1 MKYLPYSLID
11 MDAEKLKS
19 FLEGMYYVYARRELI
34 YPDPLYFLY
43 NYDNLRDREVVGLIT
58 SSLAYGRVAQIM
70 KSSEKVLACLGASP
84 REYLLK
90 HGDDD
95 IVPSSFKHRFT
106 TSADMNNYLH
116 NISRVLKEYGNIE
129 TFMGECLKT
138 SGGELLS
145 GLDKFAERL
154 SRNKAEGSFSLMT
167 APKDGSACKRLFMY
181 LRWFVRKDDVDFGG
195 WEVIKPSELIVPLDT
210 HMYHIS
216 LLLGLTSRKLANL
229 RQSHNYLH
237 VRKVVQFLHNYFCL
251 KRCKNVY
258 KKLLLTVFLV
268 FALFAAPLSAAETA
282 QELTTDYVTRIQN
295 EISSDI
301 AKLRPSVEAQL
312 EDMSLTSSDIM
323 KRINELADLTA
334 KASDDM
340 AAWGYSPEQ
349 RETHSRILSELSVAY
364 AAYSALMGGAA
375 PESETPASLD
385 ISSLGNIASPDI
397 NTSDNLRRE
406 ITKTSRGL
414 DVQVFYLQSKLSKLR
429 LDLAEAASLSKQL
442 KEAQEGGQA
451 LELPRTHV
459 LNIEAAKMN
468 VALSSLQVRAQ
479 KRAFDANV
487 SVINR
492 LRRRLSDLQGK
503 LAFPQELLDANLE
516 KLQTRL
522 NELTEEMNSA
532 RKALDSANSS
542 LIRARASLTSADTDS
557 LTNASSALSARS
569 ARVNYWE
576 HMLSMIEDE
585 IVLTRETQQ
594 VWRDRFR
601 LFHEQAS
608 GEDIWKLRENSQARL
623 NELARQLEG
632 VRTMESTTLREIDR
646 LQEQAKTEGI
656 SSTILQNLTQ
666 AVDNQRKIVSDI
678 FNRYES
684 MIPNASFF
692 YQRLYNEAS
701 DSMST
706 MRLAEKVGSFSKD
719 TVMGFLNTELWQG
732 EGYSVT
738 VSKLIIAIA
747 VFLSSFFL
755 SSWGSKWLK
764 RRMINRFKASVTA
777 ANAVQRI
784 TFYILWVAFA
794 LIALNIVKIPLT
806 AFAFMG
812 GAMAVG
818 LGFGMQNI
826 FNNLISGFI
835 VIFSRPFKVNDIV
848 EVAGTTG
855 VVEDIGSRSTT
866 IRTWDGL
873 DVVLPNRYFLENSV
887 TNWTGTD
894 LKKREILKVGVSY
907 DADSREVEKL
917 LLEVVNGHS
926 SVLKNP
932 APFVLFKNFGDD
944 ALEFEIYYWIELRKS
959 SGAKV
964 SSDMRHHI
972 AAVFKREGIGIPYPQ
987 RDIHIISEKPE
998 SSENA

>member
-1 MKYLPYSLID
+1 M
-11 MDAEKLKS
+11 
-19 FLEGMYYVYARRELI
+19 
-34 YPDPLYFLY
+34 
-43 NYDNLRDREVVGLIT
+43 
-58 SSLAYGRVAQIM
+58 
-70 KSSEKVLACLGASP
+70 
-84 REYLLK
+84 
-90 HGDDD
+90 
-95 IVPSSFKHRFT
+95 
-106 TSADMNNYLH
+106 
-116 NISRVLKEYGNIE
+116 
-129 TFMGECLKT
+129 
-138 SGGELLS
+138 
-145 GLDKFAERL
+145 
-154 SRNKAEGSFSLMT
+154 
-167 APKDGSACKRLFMY
+167 
-181 LRWFVRKDDVDFGG
+181 
-195 WEVIKPSELIVPLDT
+195 
-210 HMYHIS
+210 
-216 LLLGLTSRKLANL
+216 
-229 RQSHNYLH
+229 
-237 VRKVVQFLHNYFCL
+237 
-251 KRCKNVY
+251 Y
-258 KKLLLTVFLV
+258 KKLLLTVSILLSIFTIPV
-268 FALFAAPLSAAETA
+268 SAADTGK
-282 QELTTDYVTRIQN
+282 ELTTDYVTRIQN

-301 AKLRPSVEAQL
+301 ARLRPSVEAQL
-312 EDMSLTSSDIM
+312 EGMSLTSSDILR
-323 KRINELADLTA
+323 RISELSDLTA

-340 AAWGYSPEQ
+340 AAWGYTPEQ
-349 RETHSRILSELSVAY
+349 RETHTNILSELSVAY
-364 AAYSALMGGAA
+364 AAYSALLTSPSGGDT
-375 PESETPASLD
+375 SSQTHTASAD

-397 NTSDNLRRE
+397 NDSDSLRRD
-406 ITKTSRGL
+406 IAKVSRGL
-414 DVQVFYLQSKLSKLR
+414 DVQVFYLQSKISKLR
-429 LDLAEAASLSKQL
+429 LDLAEASSLKKQL
-442 KEAQEGGQA
+442 TEAQEGGTA
-451 LELPRTHV
+451 LDLPRTHT
-459 LNIEAAKMN
+459 LRLEAALMN
-468 VALSSLQVRAQ
+468 VALSRLQTRAQ
-479 KRAFDANV
+479 KSALDANV
-487 SVINR
+487 SAIQR
-492 LRRRLSDLQGK
+492 LRRRLDDMQKNLS
-503 LAFPQELLDANLE
+503 FPQETLDSNLAG
-516 KLQTRL
+516 LQSRL
-522 NELTEEMNSA
+522 ESLTDEINSA

-542 LIRARASLTSADTDS
+542 LIRARAILASQDVSVLS
-557 LTNASSALSARS
+557 NASSSYLARS

-576 HMLSMIEDE
+576 YMTSMIDDE
-585 IVLTRETQQ
+585 IALTREAQQ
-594 VWRDRFR
+594 VWRDRYK
-601 LFHEQAS
+601 LFHDEAS
-608 GEDIWKLRENSQARL
+608 GEEIWKLRDTAQARIS
-623 NELARQLEG
+623 ELTRQLES
-632 VRTMESTTLREIDR
+632 VRTMESTTLREVDR
-646 LQEQAKTEGI
+646 IQEQTKTEGI
-656 SSTILQNLTQ
+656 NSVIQQNLTQ
-666 AVDNQRKIVSDI
+666 AADNQRKIIADI

-684 MIPNASFF
+684 FIPDAIFLQ
-692 YQRLYNEAS
+692 QRLYNEAS
-701 DSMST
+701 DNMST
-706 MRLAEKVGSFSKD
+706 VRLAEKAASFSKD
-719 TVMGFLNTELWQG
+719 TVMAFLDTELWQG

-907 DADSREVEKL
+907 DADSRDVERI
-917 LLEVVNGHS
+917 LLEVAGGHS

-987 RDIHIISEKPE
+987 RDIHIITEKPE
-998 SSENA
+998 TPENA